1 MPPPLKAGYP
11 NKGMIRVVQTR
22 RSELFSGVTLP
33 WMAGTLSA
41 IVSILSIYWINRNT
55 DHRFTVCPLQL
66 TVSLPCPLCG
76 GTTASVLL
84 ASGKPLAA
92 LETNPLVAVGIPL
105 AIVWALLWLVFGLRI
120 ATTLAPPKQVAIL
133 LLLLCANWAYVLNHQ
148 G

>member
-1 MPPPLKAGYP
+1 MF
-11 NKGMIRVVQTR
+11 RVVQTR
-22 RSELFSGVTLP
+22 RSEFFSGVTLP
-33 WMAGTLSA
+33 WLVGSIAAFLS
-41 IVSILSIYWINRNT
+41 VLVIYWINRNT

-92 LETNPLVAVGIPL
+92 FETNPLVAVGIPL
-105 AIVWALLWLVFGLRI
+105 AIAWALLWLLFGLRI

-133 LLLLCANWAYVLNHQ
+133 LLLLCANWAYVLSHQ

>member
-1 MPPPLKAGYP
+1 MF
-11 NKGMIRVVQTR
+11 RVVQTR
-22 RSELFSGVTLP
+22 RSEFFSGVTLP
-33 WMAGTLSA
+33 WLVGSIAAFLS
-41 IVSILSIYWINRNT
+41 VLVIYWINRNT

-92 LETNPLVAVGIPL
+92 FETNPLVAVGIPL
-105 AIVWALLWLVFGLRI
+105 AIAWALLWLLFGLRI

-133 LLLLCANWAYVLNHQ
+133 LLLLCANWAYVLSHR

>member
-1 MPPPLKAGYP
+1 VPPPLKAGYP

-22 RSELFSGVTLP
+22 RSEFFSGVTLP

>member
-66 TVSLPCPLCG
+66 TASLPCPLCG